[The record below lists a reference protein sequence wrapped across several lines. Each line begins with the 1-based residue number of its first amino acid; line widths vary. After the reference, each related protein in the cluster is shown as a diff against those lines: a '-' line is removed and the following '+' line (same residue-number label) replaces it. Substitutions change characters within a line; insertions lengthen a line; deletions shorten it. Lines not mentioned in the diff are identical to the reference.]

1 MTKNWEYGK
10 RWDQTYR
17 LTFINSPRLKT
28 SRDLLLS
35 FVNPSLWN
43 ASRITFC
50 TGKCQNALADGRIL
64 LYSYRM
70 DPSLAKSIT
79 YVQMKLSFRGAKKS
93 KVAFLLDRVDPVVVS
108 PWRRKKM
115 SWETRRDGSIERS
128 EKLGGSSG
136 WVRGRWPWTRGGG
149 SKVSMEGRPRER
161 VHSRMFL
168 FPWFR
173 IPPKVKQ
180 EVAAFPPFPSIF
192 PDGLRAAGLIDTFND
207 SGKNGE

>member
-79 YVQMKLSFRGAKKS
+79 YVQMKLSSRGAKKS

-108 PWRRKKM
+108 PVKKKEDE
-115 SWETRRDGSIERS
+115 SRNETRWIDREEWKIGGIEWVGERTLTLNARWRKQGLDGRS
-128 EKLGGSSG
+128 
-136 WVRGRWPWTRGGG
+136 V
-149 SKVSMEGRPRER
+149 EGTGALQD
-161 VHSRMFL
+161 V
-168 FPWFR
+168 
-173 IPPKVKQ
+173 
-180 EVAAFPPFPSIF
+180 PFPLIPYSPPRSSKRLLLFLRF
-192 PDGLRAAGLIDTFND
+192 PRFFLTAFARLV
-207 SGKNGE
+207 